1 MNRTEGIDVL
11 VVGAGPVGLM
21 AAGEL
26 IRHGA
31 RVRLIEALPG
41 PTETSR
47 ALATHGRTLEV
58 YDQIG
63 VLDQILERGQPCT
76 AFVRHTEGKEPVRYE
91 FGYSDDPIRYEFN
104 LMIDQRLTEQVL
116 REHLEHLGGRV
127 EWNTRLEAVEAEA
140 GGVRCRVTNP
150 DSTQA
155 TIEAPWLVACD
166 GAHSLVRK
174 TLGIP
179 LKGAS
184 TKTWLVAD
192 AEVRA
197 DLDRNAGHLLFGDGG
212 ASLLFAYPSRGRW
225 RIVDM
230 THARHDEEP
239 ATIIPRLERRLSA
252 ATGQQVAIGQPS
264 WMSIFTIQQR
274 AVPAMRAGRC
284 FLAGDAAH
292 VHSPAGGQG
301 MNTGLQD
308 AFNLAWKLAA
318 VARGDA
324 SDKLLDT
331 YSSERV
337 PIGQAL
343 LESTA
348 LITDYVMNADNALH
362 SSATFAGTGREII
375 GRVQATAITYHDSS
389 LTIPATDDALPRP
402 GERVTRVS
410 AQRAMSPAWRAL
422 LAQLRQPGWT
432 LLSLRTR
439 APSAEADDRSPRPLN
454 VLHLDDPDMG
464 ADLGAPDG
472 CWLLIRPD
480 GYIAARGDATTP
492 IEVPEAYSRADST
505 SSLV

>member
-1 MNRTEGIDVL
+1 MNNDIDDIDVL

-26 IRHGA
+26 LRHGA

-76 AFVRHTEGKEPVRYE
+76 AFVRHTEGAEPVRYD
-91 FGYSDDPIRYEFN
+91 FGYSDDPIRYEYN

-116 REHLEHLGGRV
+116 RDHLHELGGRI
-127 EWNTRLEAVEAEA
+127 EWNTRLEATEP
-140 GGVRCRVTNP
+140 GPDHVRCRTTGP
-150 DSTQA
+150 DGAESTF
-155 TIEAPWLVACD
+155 EVPWLVACD
-166 GAHSLVRK
+166 GAHSIVRK
-174 TLGIP
+174 SLGIP
-179 LKGAS
+179 LRGAS

-192 AEVRA
+192 AEVHA

-212 ASLLFAYPSRGRW
+212 ASLMFAYPSRGRW
-225 RIVDM
+225 RVIDM
-230 THARHDEEP
+230 THARHGEDT
-239 ATIIPRLERRLSA
+239 ATVIPRLQRRLSA
-252 ATGQQVAIGQPS
+252 ATGQQIVIGVPS

-274 AVPAMRAGRC
+274 AVPTMRSGRC

-318 VARGDA
+318 VTTGNAVGDA
-324 SDKLLDT
+324 TEPLLDS
-331 YSSERV
+331 YSLERV

-362 SSATFAGTGREII
+362 TSATFADTGREII
-375 GRVQATAITYHDSS
+375 GRVQATAITYHDSP
-389 LTIPATDDALPRP
+389 LTTPATGDALPRP
-402 GERVTRVS
+402 GERVTRVD
-410 AQRAMSPAWRAL
+410 AKRATDPVWRTL
-422 LAQLRQPGWT
+422 LAHLRRPGWT
-432 LLSLRTR
+432 LLLLRT
-439 APSAEADDRSPRPLN
+439 PTGPDGPHPQPLHT
-454 VLHLDDPDMG
+454 LRLDDPTLA
-464 ADLGAPDG
+464 ADLGAPQG
-472 CWLLIRPD
+472 GWLLVRPD
-480 GYIAARGDATTP
+480 GYTAARGTHGTAPAGTDA
-492 IEVPEAYSRADST
+492 
-505 SSLV
+505 